1 MIEVSEIRCIDR
13 CTRENSWWKRGK
25 SLNWILDNSSSR
37 ITIRTDEIRSIT
49 CNFNDFVR
57 AAPTIS
63 KFSDSTQLCI
73 AGNLD
78 TGCDEIT
85 DTKIDNRAR
94 FVGAFAVDSTTLF
107 S

>member
-1 MIEVSEIRCIDR
+1 MS
-13 CTRENSWWKRGK
+13 G
-25 SLNWILDNSSSR
+25 ILDNCSSR
-37 ITIRTDEIRSIT
+37 VTVRTDDIRSTT
-49 CNFNDFVR
+49 CNLDNFVQT
-57 AAPTIS
+57 APTIS

-94 FVGAFAVDSTTLF
+94 FVGAFVVDSTTF
-107 S
+107 FG